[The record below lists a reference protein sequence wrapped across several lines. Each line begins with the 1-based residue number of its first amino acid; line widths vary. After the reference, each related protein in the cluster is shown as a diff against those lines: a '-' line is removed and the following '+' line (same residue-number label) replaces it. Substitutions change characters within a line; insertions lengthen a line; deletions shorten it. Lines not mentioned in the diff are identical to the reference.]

1 VIEFWNLPNKSK
13 LIVEEIPYVKSVAI
27 GVYIKVGSRHE
38 PVNLTGASH
47 FIEHMLFKGTKQR
60 SALDIAASFE
70 RIGGQ
75 LNAYTGKEHTCL
87 YARVLDEN
95 AGMAIDILLDMLFNS
110 QFISKEFNTE
120 KGVILEEINM
130 SEDTPDDLVHEIF
143 FRRLWQGHA
152 MGMPILGTTDTV
164 ASFQRQEIMDF
175 YHQHYVPANMV
186 VSIAGNI
193 ERDKIRDLVAAEMD
207 KYATDHTGLPP
218 TEARCGG
225 NFIQLQAKETEQIQ
239 ICVGVPG
246 ISYHND
252 LRFTQNVMNSILGG
266 GMSSRLF
273 QQLREEMGLAYSVY
287 SFPSSYSDTGSFAV
301 YIGTSPGRIA
311 ETFQGLK
318 QLIDELCTQ
327 GVSEEEVIRT
337 RQLIKS
343 SLYLGLESVVNRMTR
358 NGKSVVMYDEVTA
371 IDEILEK
378 ILQVDQVMIKDLAAR
393 LWQQQKV
400 SLACVGPAESL
411 PRAEAEFKKW
421 WS

>member
-1 VIEFWNLPNKSK
+1 M
-13 LIVEEIPYVKSVAI
+13 
-27 GVYIKVGSRHE
+27 
-38 PVNLTGASH
+38 TGASH
-47 FIEHMLFKGTKQR
+47 FIEHMLFKGTMQR
-60 SALDIAASFE
+60 SARDIAASFE

-95 AGMAIDILLDMLFNS
+95 TEDALQILLDMVFNS
-110 QFISKEFNTE
+110 QFIDKEFSTE

-143 FRRLWQGHA
+143 FRQLWKGHA
-152 MGMPILGTTDTV
+152 MGLPILGTTDTV
-164 ASFQRQEIMDF
+164 ASFQRREIMQF

-193 ERDKIRDLVAAEMD
+193 KGKRIRDLVETEMD
-207 KYATDHTGLPP
+207 KHAAEHISSPLA
-218 TEARCGG
+218 EASCGE
-225 NFIQLQAKETEQIQ
+225 NFIQLQGKDTEQIQ

-252 LRFTQNVMNSILGG
+252 SRFTQNVMNSILGG

-287 SFPSSYSDTGSFAV
+287 SFPSSYSDTGSYAV

-318 QLIDELCTQ
+318 QQIDEICTQ
-327 GVSEEEVIRT
+327 GVSEEEVART

-343 SLYLGLESVVNRMTR
+343 SLYLGLESVVNHMTR
-358 NGKSVVMYDEVTA
+358 NGKSVVMYDQVTPL
-371 IDEILEK
+371 EEMLEK
-378 ILQVDQVMIKDLAAR
+378 VLSVDQAMIRELASR

-400 SLACVGPAESL
+400 SLACVGPVESL
-411 PRAEAEFKKW
+411 PLAEAEFKKW
-421 WS
+421 WC

>member
-1 VIEFWNLPNKSK
+1 MIEFWNLPNKSK
-13 LIVEEIPYVKSVAI
+13 LIIEEIPYVKSVAI
-27 GVYIKVGSRHE
+27 GIYIKVGSRHE
-38 PVNLTGASH
+38 PANLTGASH
-47 FIEHMLFKGTKQR
+47 FIEHMLFKGTKKR

-164 ASFQRQEIMDF
+164 AGFQRQEIMDF

-193 ERDKIRDLVAAEMD
+193 EKDKMRDLVAAEMD
-207 KYATDHTGLPP
+207 KYAADHIGLSP
-218 TEARCGG
+218 AAASCGE
-225 NFIQLQAKETEQIQ
+225 NFIQLQAKDTEQIQ

-246 ISYHND
+246 ISYHNE

-311 ETFQGLK
+311 ETFQSLK

-371 IDEILEK
+371 IDEIMEK
-378 ILQVDQVMIKDLAAR
+378 ILKVDQAMIKDLAAR